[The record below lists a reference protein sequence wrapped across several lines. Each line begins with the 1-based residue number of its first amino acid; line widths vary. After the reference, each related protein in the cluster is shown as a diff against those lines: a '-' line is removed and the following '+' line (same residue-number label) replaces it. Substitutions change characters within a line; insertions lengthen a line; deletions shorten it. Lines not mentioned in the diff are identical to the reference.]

1 MGYESTERTVGY
13 GTGSTVISVE
23 EYVVDDIDSELKQ
36 IITLILEIY
45 EEIYEDV
52 KVIDDMQSKFLDVIC
67 DEVTKVRDALD
78 DLVEMVESLKISNI
92 DIYNQI
98 MALDKEIR
106 SQL

>member
-1 MGYESTERTVGY
+1 MAYETSERKVGY
-13 GTGSTVISVE
+13 GAGSTVITVE
-23 EYVVDDIDSELKQ
+23 KYVVDDIDAELRH
-36 IITLILEIY
+36 IIRLILEIY

-78 DLVEMVESLKISNI
+78 DLTEMVESLKISNI